1 MATHTARPSPSMMKM
16 DGFRVLSSIHRKA
29 FVVKRPDHY
38 STAWPFSKAFGR
50 KWIKLLIC
58 GKCHSINI
66 CVLMQYSAIS
76 VDFSQ
81 WVFHFSATAGASGNR
96 CHNSYA
102 SQIRAYVFNH
112 SWMISMQNEMNCFHW
127 LSFTLSLTAM
137 KTDKRPWMTW
147 LIVAESLD
155 VKTYISWDLT

>member
-1 MATHTARPSPSMMKM
+1 MRM
-16 DGFRVLSSIHRKA
+16 DGFRVRSSIHRKA
-29 FVVKRPDHY
+29 FVVKRPDRY

-81 WVFHFSATAGASGNR
+81 WVLHFSATAGASGNC
-96 CHNSYA
+96 CHNSCA
-102 SQIRAYVFNH
+102 SQIRAYVF
-112 SWMISMQNEMNCFHW
+112 SIAEW
-127 LSFTLSLTAM
+127 LACKMLSLLSLIEFHTVINSNEDRQEAM
-137 KTDKRPWMTW
+137 DDLALCGGKRWR
-147 LIVAESLD
+147 
-155 VKTYISWDLT
+155 